1 MGLFSW
7 IGDKWKTFT
16 GEKTYEEADAL
27 YNKVMDR
34 FNNHKKEFEKSVDKY
49 TNKIEN
55 HVSTI
60 NKYKTTIKT
69 ELLPEFADRIKH
81 IKDVSVSEYF
91 VKECFDGVNLKLD
104 TVKKR
109 SELFLIDFDKNPI
122 KNNALAILSLG
133 FYTRKKAKETLLQV
147 KEEEK
152 RIEEEI
158 ERMDSE
164 ISRLEKICESLS
176 LVELYYSSIVDIYK
190 TLLKRLD
197 NSVNFLMIRSMCLS
211 RRIDRSMMSVK
222 MLSQSQ
228 VNEIN
233 AVVTCSKILKTMAE
247 TKITTDATD
256 TLKQTARTL
265 EKGSNEIES
274 LYKAA

>member
-7 IGDKWKTFT
+7 IKDTWKTFT

-81 IKDVSVSEYF
+81 IKDVSVSEHF

-109 SELFLIDFDKNPI
+109 SELFLIDFDKNPVKYNI
-122 KNNALAILSLG
+122 LAVLTLG
-133 FYTRKKAKETLLQV
+133 ISTRKRAKESLLKV